1 MINQIER
8 LTKIKQ
14 DNAYVSIPCISCF
27 VPLMGHFNY
36 ASVVDVPANPPNCLG
51 STFDTMVSSTH
62 SMTIDSN
69 TFAAIGVSDIGRMS
83 LCIEAGGLLFG
94 NGMTLA
100 IFHSFE
106 AP

>member
-14 DNAYVSIPCISCF
+14 DNAYVSIPCISSYHLW
-27 VPLMGHFNY
+27 VISTS

-62 SMTIDSN
+62 TMTIDSN
-69 TFAAIGVSDIGRMS
+69 TFAAIGVSDIDRMS
-83 LCIEAGGLLFG
+83 L
-94 NGMTLA
+94 
-100 IFHSFE
+100 
-106 AP
+106 

>member
-8 LTKIKQ
+8 FTKIKQ
-14 DNAYVSIPCISCF
+14 DNAYVSIPCIS
-27 VPLMGHFNY
+27 VASYHLWVISSS

-69 TFAAIGVSDIGRMS
+69 TFAAIGVSHIGRMS
-83 LCIEAGGLLFG
+83 L
-94 NGMTLA
+94 
-100 IFHSFE
+100 
-106 AP
+106 